1 MTWDRSLFQDYAAL
15 GSVLRVGSWNGSGIA
30 ESGGPAPFSSLDSI
44 HPDSKIT
51 SVEFYYDANVKAI
64 SGFFLYHDDNINER
78 YSWGE
83 ENFQISTLSLAK
95 DEKVVKIET
104 KASKPPG
111 RELLIQGVKLTTTKG
126 QVWKS
131 SEYDKLSNDSVVS
144 EDAPGREWYLKG
156 FYGALGDFVDRLGP
170 VWGKQDD
177 QSSA

>member
-1 MTWDRSLFQDYAAL
+1 MC
-15 GSVLRVGSWNGSGIA
+15 RVGSWNGSGIS
-30 ESGGPAPFSSLDSI
+30 ESGGPAPFSSLTSI

-51 SVEFYYDANVKAI
+51 SIEFYYDANVKAI
-64 SGFFLYHDDNINER
+64 SGLILYHHDNINER

-83 ENFQISTLSLAK
+83 ESFETSTLNLAE

-104 KASKPPG
+104 KAFKPPG
-111 RELLIQGVKLTTTKG
+111 HELLIQGVELTTTKG

-131 SEYDKLSNDSVVS
+131 SKYDELSNDMVVS
-144 EDAPGREWYLKG
+144 EDAPGRGWYLIG

-177 QSSA
+177 TWSG